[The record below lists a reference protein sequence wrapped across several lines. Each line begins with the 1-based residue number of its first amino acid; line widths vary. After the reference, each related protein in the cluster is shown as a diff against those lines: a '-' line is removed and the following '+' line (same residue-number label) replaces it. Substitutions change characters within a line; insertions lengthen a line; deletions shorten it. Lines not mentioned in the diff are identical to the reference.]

1 MGDTPEALWATF
13 LQVSARHVSGAT
25 SHFRPNCHSGYCAAA
40 ARADGAQWHTGPMRN
55 LILVAFIE
63 PVTEGLVF
71 PRDDWPLHITLVK
84 FDVDVKSDDG
94 GGHEAD
100 LAERLAGM
108 IDRPVRAALGT
119 KLTIGDDAGFGRLES
134 VPVSLVEPSR
144 TLQELHESLV
154 GTVTELPGRVPMPN
168 YTLDN
173 YRPHV
178 SHHGD
183 KRTRPGDVVVLD
195 RVALVDMA
203 PDGNH
208 SVRRILHLWEL
219 TK

>member
-1 MGDTPEALWATF
+1 
-13 LQVSARHVSGAT
+13 
-25 SHFRPNCHSGYCAAA
+25 
-40 ARADGAQWHTGPMRN
+40 MRN
-55 LILVAFIE
+55 LILVAFVE

-71 PRDDWPLHITLVK
+71 PRDNWPLHITLVR
-84 FDVDVKSDDG
+84 FDVDVKHDEGTKHDG
-94 GGHEAD
+94 GGQDAS
-100 LAERLAGM
+100 LANRIAGM
-108 IDRPVRAALGT
+108 IDPSVRAALST
-119 KLTIGDDAGFGRLES
+119 RLTIGDDAGFGRLES
-134 VPVSLVEPSR
+134 VPVSLVEPSPA
-144 TLQELHESLV
+144 LQELHVSLV
-154 GTVTELPGRVPMPN
+154 GTVTGLPGRVPTPN
-168 YTLDN
+168 HTLDN

-183 KRTRPGDVVVLD
+183 KRIRPGDVVVLD

>member
-1 MGDTPEALWATF
+1 
-13 LQVSARHVSGAT
+13 
-25 SHFRPNCHSGYCAAA
+25 
-40 ARADGAQWHTGPMRN
+40 MRN

-63 PVTEGLVF
+63 PVSDGLVF
-71 PRDDWPLHITLVK
+71 PRDDWPLHVTLVR
-84 FDVDVKSDDG
+84 FDVDMQVGGAVTSVDVKNDG
-94 GGHEAD
+94 GDGHGDEV
-100 LAERLAGM
+100 AELIAGL
-108 IDRPVRAALGT
+108 IDQPVRAALGT
-119 KLTIGDDAGFGRLES
+119 VLTIGADAGFGRQES

-144 TLQELHESLV
+144 PLQELHESLV
-154 GTVTELPGRVPMPN
+154 RTVAELPGRVPTPHH
-168 YTLDN
+168 TLDN

-178 SHHGD
+178 SHHGA
-183 KRTRPGDVVVLD
+183 KRPRPGDVVVLD

>member
-1 MGDTPEALWATF
+1 
-13 LQVSARHVSGAT
+13 
-25 SHFRPNCHSGYCAAA
+25 
-40 ARADGAQWHTGPMRN
+40 MRN
-55 LILVAFIE
+55 LILVAFVE
-63 PVTEGLVF
+63 PVTDGLVF
-71 PRDDWPLHITLVK
+71 PRDDWPLHITLVR
-84 FDVDVKSDDG
+84 FDVEEESDDGVKSDDG
-94 GGHEAD
+94 GQASG
-100 LAERLAGM
+100 LAERIAGL
-108 IDRPVRAALGT
+108 IDLPVRAALGT
-119 KLTIGDDAGFGRLES
+119 RLTIGDDAGFGRLGS
-134 VPVSLVEPSR
+134 VAVSLVEPSQP
-144 TLQELHESLV
+144 LQDLHESLM
-154 GTVTELPGRVPMPN
+154 GTVAGLPGRVPTPD

-208 SVRRILHLWEL
+208 SVRRILRLWEL